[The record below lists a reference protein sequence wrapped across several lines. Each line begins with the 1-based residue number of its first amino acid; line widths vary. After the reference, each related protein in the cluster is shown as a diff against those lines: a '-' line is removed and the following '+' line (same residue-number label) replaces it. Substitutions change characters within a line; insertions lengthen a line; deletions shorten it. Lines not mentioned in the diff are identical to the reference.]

1 MTTTGKR
8 RIVALCAV
16 GALAASASACSSGS
30 GDKKDNT
37 AKPSAKTA
45 SVIIGSVAD
54 SKGPA
59 AEVPGAKKGGVAG
72 VLNRTGFSHLDP
84 GRAYVSNLMTVDELV
99 TRRLTTYKIEGDKTT
114 LVGDLATDPGTTTDG
129 GKTWKYTLKDGL
141 KYEDGSPIVAA
152 DVKYGVER
160 TFFKA
165 WNEGPTWIQ
174 TWLAG
179 TDNYFDT
186 YPGPFDGAELG
197 NDKIEVPDAKTII
210 FHLTSPQADFP
221 FAAAMGTTAPMPK
234 SKETKEGIDTKPFA
248 SGAYKISSHE
258 PDKQLILDRNPN
270 WDPNTDAV
278 RHQYVDSFKL
288 EMGIPAATQF
298 QRLTAAAGSDAS
310 AFTLNERPDANFA
323 QQIATDPALKNRVTD
338 GVGPFTNRWDI
349 NNLRITDVNVRKAML
364 TAFPRQ
370 SARLA
375 EGGPMSGDFATTI
388 ASPTQLGYAPYK
400 SLFDGLPPDG
410 DQAKAKQM
418 LEAAG
423 KVGQKVVLCITTTK
437 VQQERALPI
446 MDMLGKAGF
455 QMERKEIPD
464 KEYYDTIGMVDTPCD
479 LYWAS
484 WAADWPTGST
494 VYTPVYD
501 SRQVKD
507 KLPNYSKY
515 KNPAVDAEI
524 DRILKISDPN
534 AQAVEWMKLDE
545 KIMQDVP
552 SIPYTYMRHRLVYGP
567 QIGGAALNI
576 YGAINLNNV
585 FIK

>member
-1 MTTTGKR
+1 MTSTGKR
-8 RIVALCAV
+8 RFVALFAV
-16 GALAASASACSSGS
+16 GALAASASACSSGG

-45 SVIIGSVAD
+45 SVVIGTAAD

-84 GRAYVSNLMTVDELV
+84 GRAYVSNLMTVSELIS
-99 TRRLTTYKIEGDKTT
+99 RRLTTYKREGDKTT
-114 LVGDLATDPGTTTDG
+114 LVGDLATDTGTTTDG
-129 GKTWKYTLKDGL
+129 GKTWKYTLKDNL
-141 KYEDGSPIVAA
+141 KYEDGTPIVAA

-160 TFFKA
+160 MFNKA
-165 WNEGPTWIQ
+165 WNEGPVWIQ
-174 TWLAG
+174 GWLTGSDKYWEA
-179 TDNYFDT
+179 
-186 YPGPFDGAELG
+186 YPGPYEGAELP

-210 FHLTSPQADFP
+210 FHLASPQGDFP

-234 SKETKEGIDTKPFA
+234 SKDTKEQIDTKPFA
-248 SGAYKISSHE
+248 SGPYKITTHE
-258 PDKQLILDRNPN
+258 PDKQLILDKNPN
-270 WDPNTDAV
+270 WDPASDSV
-278 RHQYVDSFKL
+278 RHQYVDQFKF
-288 EMGIPAATQF
+288 EMGIPGATQF
-298 QRLTAAAGSDAS
+298 QRLTAAAGSDAA

-338 GVGPFTNRWDI
+338 GIGPYANRFDI
-349 NNLRITDVNVRKAML
+349 NNLRITDVNVRKAMAI
-364 TAFPRQ
+364 AFPRQ

-375 EGGPMSGDFATTI
+375 EGGPTAGDFSTTI

-423 KVGQKVVLCITTTK
+423 KVGQKVVLCINTTK

-455 QMERKEIPD
+455 QMERKEISD
-464 KEYYDTIGMVDTPCD
+464 KEYYDVIGKLDTPCD
-479 LYWAS
+479 LYWAG
-484 WAADWPTGST
+484 WGADWPTGST

-501 SRQVKD
+501 SRQVLD
-507 KLPNYSKY
+507 NGQNYAKY

-524 DRILKISDPN
+524 DRILKITDTN

-552 SIPYTYMRHRLVYGP
+552 SIPYIYQRHRLVYGP
-567 QIGGAALNI
+567 QIGGAALNSK
-576 YGAINLNNV
+576 GAIDLNNI